1 MRLFVDDMSGIGH
14 NLDKAQQSYQQAMK
28 KLAEG
33 RGNLIAQ
40 SEAFRALGV
49 EIKRP
54 INPQLVEQ
62 AQPEEADESW
72 ADEIEPDEKPTDS
85 STASLRRINE

>member
-40 SEAFRALGV
+40 SEAFKSLGV
-49 EIKRP
+49 EVKRP
-54 INPQLVEQ
+54 INPQLVQQ
-62 AQPEEADESW
+62 ALPDEADEHW
-72 ADEIEPDEKPTDS
+72 AEDDAE
-85 STASLRRINE
+85 TAAEVRRINE